1 MVARLWSEIEPSVTI
16 DTYRERLAAKASKAD
31 LKRHVK
37 VFCVAGLLLCL
48 LACDS
53 VSVTC
58 PSVIIALSLCFVR
71 L

>member
-37 VFCVAGLLLCL
+37 VFCVALKPSSSVL
-48 LACDS
+48 LA
-53 VSVTC
+53 
-58 PSVIIALSLCFVR
+58 
-71 L
+71 